1 VNFISYLSVKFGRNN
16 HKFSSVCSAQ
26 PFLKLNKTY
35 RRFASP
41 LPPPP
46 INIVIN
52 TKLHFSSCAIFIVS
66 QIFEQVDENFL
77 VIWSVWLGLPTV
89 WWEPSVDK
97 FLEDLGI
104 LSIAMATIVTL
115 VTIFVT
121 ASLMRGAATT
131 AQATTE
137 ELLTEL
143 DKPSEYFILQTS
155 DKVSYLV
162 AKILLLHNTLVIYTL
177 RVLTC

>member
-1 VNFISYLSVKFGRNN
+1 
-16 HKFSSVCSAQ
+16 
-26 PFLKLNKTY
+26 
-35 RRFASP
+35 
-41 LPPPP
+41 
-46 INIVIN
+46 
-52 TKLHFSSCAIFIVS
+52 
-66 QIFEQVDENFL
+66 
-77 VIWSVWLGLPTV
+77 
-89 WWEPSVDK
+89 
-97 FLEDLGI
+97 
-104 LSIAMATIVTL
+104 MATIVTL